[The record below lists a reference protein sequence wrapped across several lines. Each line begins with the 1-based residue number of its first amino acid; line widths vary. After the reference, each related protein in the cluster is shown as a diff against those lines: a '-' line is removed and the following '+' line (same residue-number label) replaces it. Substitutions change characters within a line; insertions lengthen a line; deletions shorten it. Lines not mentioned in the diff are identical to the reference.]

1 VGAGDYAKTS
11 EEAFIWKSDRAQVK
25 LSQSSEGWLVE
36 YSTVGRLLGPPQV
49 LHVGRHRDPR
59 LAAWDVM
66 SRVQAAAKDDVVG
79 MQAGLSAAKWIK
91 SRPRWNEIVEN
102 GSGQPSLR

>member
-1 VGAGDYAKTS
+1 
-11 EEAFIWKSDRAQVK
+11 
-25 LSQSSEGWLVE
+25 
-36 YSTVGRLLGPPQV
+36 
-49 LHVGRHRDPR
+49 
-59 LAAWDVM
+59 M